1 MATVREKTGDTV
13 ISGILFSI
21 GLVAIFLSRFMP
33 PGEFSVPGPG
43 FFPTL
48 LGTLLCMV
56 SGIQAVRLVARKGGR
71 SVVRIGH
78 PHIWAT
84 LAALLGVAAF
94 FETLGFVPVIALF
107 VFFCLKTFSPLHWI
121 ACLVVAGAA
130 AAGTFLFFNVLL
142 GVQLPPVRWL

>member
-1 MATVREKTGDTV
+1 MAAVREKTGDMV

-21 GLVAIFLSRFMP
+21 GLAAILLSRFMP

-48 LGTLLCMV
+48 LGTFLCIV
-56 SGIQAVRLVARKGGR
+56 SGAQAGRLMAKKGGH

-78 PHIWAT
+78 PRIWAT
-84 LAALLGVAAF
+84 LAALLGIAVF
-94 FETLGFVPVIALF
+94 FETLGFIPVIALF
-107 VFFCLKTFSPLHWI
+107 VFFGLKTLSPLRWI
-121 ACLVVAGAA
+121 TCLLIAGAA
-130 AAGTFLFFNVLL
+130 AAGAFLFFNTLL